1 MLNKSQREEL
11 KKFKLELKKE
21 EERKKY
27 LLSSKADIGLLEDAV
42 QECNN
47 NPNLVVTIKLGDGTV
62 IELKTVKDKKQVNPL
77 FTDAVYQE

>member
-47 NPNLVVTIKLGDGTV
+47 NPNLVVEIKLGDGTI

-77 FTDAVYQE
+77 FTNQVYEE